1 MENVHERLT
10 GRTPLEQTEGAPN
23 AFRTPHPTAL
33 YRLYLAMRR
42 AGEILFA
49 ILGCIVVVLMTP
61 LAWLI
66 NTFTAPGDVFYRQD
80 RVGKDEKVFRMV
92 KFRTMI
98 MGAEELTGPIWA
110 GPADRRVTPL
120 GRVLRK
126 TRLDELPQCWNI
138 ITGDMGLIGPRPER
152 PEFVAELEKAI
163 PGYQLRHIV
172 RPGLTGWA
180 QVQHDYGASIEEA
193 TIKTQYDLYYIEH
206 QGLWL
211 DLLVLLRTVPVVLGA
226 RGR

>member
-1 MENVHERLT
+1 MEDVYERQS
-10 GRTPLEQTEGAPN
+10 GRVSIAQAECDGDAFLPFHPPAP
-23 AFRTPHPTAL
+23 H
-33 YRLYLAMRR
+33 RLYLAARR
-42 AGEILFA
+42 VGEMLFA
-49 ILGCIVVVLMTP
+49 VLGCIAVLLMTP

-66 NTFTAPGDVFYRQD
+66 NAITAPGDVFYRQD
-80 RVGKDEKVFRMV
+80 RVGKDEKIFRIV
-92 KFRTMI
+92 KFRTMV
-98 MGAEELTGPIWA
+98 MGAEELTGPVWA

-120 GRVLRK
+120 GRALRK

-163 PGYQLRHIV
+163 PRYRLRHIV

-180 QVQHDYGASIEEA
+180 QVQHDYGASVEEA
-193 TIKTQYDLYYIEH
+193 TVKTQYDLYYIEH

-211 DLLVLLRTVPVVLGA
+211 DLLVLLRTVPVVLRA
-226 RGR
+226 SGR